1 MGRGLNKTF
10 PEDDTLMFSR
20 RIKRYSTSVI
30 IKEMHVRTTKYH
42 LTAIR
47 MATIKEKNKYR
58 WGCKEMRIL
67 VQYWWDYK
75 MVQPLCKIVGRF
87 FEKVQM
93 ELPYDLAIPVLDV
106 YPKELRVGHLHTSA
120 QHILTFLFIHNSQEI
135 EATQRFMDRL
145 ILIGL

>member
-10 PEDDTLMFSR
+10 PEDDTLMFNR

-58 WGCKEMRIL
+58 
-67 VQYWWDYK
+67 
-75 MVQPLCKIVGRF
+75 
-87 FEKVQM
+87 
-93 ELPYDLAIPVLDV
+93 
-106 YPKELRVGHLHTSA
+106 
-120 QHILTFLFIHNSQEI
+120 
-135 EATQRFMDRL
+135 
-145 ILIGL
+145 